1 MILYIIKSGLCLV
14 VILGIY
20 LVLLER
26 EKMHQFN
33 RFFLLFSLVFGLS
46 IPLISLNLDFTQ
58 SYSATSEFLLAPVD
72 YISDTFVVNHTL
84 DNALPSSVTSLSSF
98 LTMST
103 AALLVYGFVVLIL
116 AFRFFRSLFAMRAL
130 VKTSERVKKGRAH
143 FVLVEEDVVPHSFLI
158 FIFLN
163 KKKYATGLI
172 EQEII
177 NHEIIH
183 SKEWHS
189 LDVLLI
195 EILKIVFWFNP
206 VFNFYKK
213 VIQLNHEFLA
223 DSSVA
228 DKSTNLQFYQQLL
241 LKYSSHASTLSLTSN
256 FNYSL
261 TKKRLVM
268 MTKKSTRKQ
277 IWLRKACTLPIL
289 LMSVLLFSASIDA
302 QDVKQASVSELVNE
316 LTSKI
321 SNGKSLSQ
329 AEKQELGSLLVQL
342 TKVIPPPPPHADE
355 TTKPEKVYYQMLE
368 AEEALAME
376 KFRTNTVAYMSM
388 TFAKNSEKEI
398 NEAYKKVKASY
409 DEYYQAQKKNAKG
422 SVLPPLPANPEFRKA
437 LEKKK
442 S

>member
-1 MILYIIKSGLCLV
+1 MILYFIKSGLCLV
-14 VILGIY
+14 VLLGIY

-46 IPLISLNLDFTQ
+46 IPLISLNLDFSQ
-58 SYSATSEFLLAPVD
+58 SYNAASELLLAPVD
-72 YISDTFVVNHTL
+72 YISDTFVVN
-84 DNALPSSVTSLSSF
+84 PTSESTPQNTAFNLSS
-98 LTMST
+98 LMTMNT
-103 AALLVYGFVVLIL
+103 VALLVYGFVVMIF
-116 AFRFFRSLFAMRAL
+116 AFRFFKALFTMFAL
-130 VKTSERVKKGRAH
+130 VKSSERVKKGRTH
-143 FVLVEEDVVPHSFLI
+143 FVLVEEDVVPHSFLT

-163 KKKYATGLI
+163 KKKYVAGLI

-189 LDVLLI
+189 IDVLLI
-195 EILKIVFWFNP
+195 EILKIVFWFSP
-206 VFNFYKK
+206 VFYFYKK

-241 LKYSSHASTLSLTSN
+241 LKYSSHTSALSFTSN

-268 MTKKSTRKQ
+268 MTKESTRKQ

-289 LMSVLLFSASIDA
+289 LMSVLLFSASTDA

-316 LTSKI
+316 LTAKLN
-321 SNGKSLSQ
+321 NGKSLSL
-329 AEKQELGSLLVQL
+329 AEKQELGG
-342 TKVIPPPPPHADE
+342 I
-355 TTKPEKVYYQMLE
+355 
-368 AEEALAME
+368 
-376 KFRTNTVAYMSM
+376 
-388 TFAKNSEKEI
+388 I
-398 NEAYKKVKASY
+398 
-409 DEYYQAQKKNAKG
+409 
-422 SVLPPLPANPEFRKA
+422 
-437 LEKKK
+437 
-442 S
+442 